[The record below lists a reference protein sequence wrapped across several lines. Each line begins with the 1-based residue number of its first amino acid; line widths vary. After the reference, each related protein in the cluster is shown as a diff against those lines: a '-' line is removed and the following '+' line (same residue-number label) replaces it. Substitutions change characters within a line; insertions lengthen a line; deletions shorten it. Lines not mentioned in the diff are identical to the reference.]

1 MFFDL
6 YGEQIRGSVRLID
19 ILKGISNALNI
30 PLEDIKNA
38 LNSIKENN
46 TELNYEVSVRMRFNA
61 EDEIYISDYDI
72 NEIDDLKSENED
84 LKNEIVYLKENTSID
99 NLIQKLSYW
108 YYDENGRNFLES
120 NNKDLQN
127 VANLIK
133 NCIS

>member
-19 ILKGISNALNI
+19 ILKGISNTLNI

-38 LNSIKENN
+38 LNSIEENN
-46 TELNYEVSVRMRFNA
+46 TELNYEVSIRMQFNA

-72 NEIDDLKSENED
+72 NEIDNLKSENED
-84 LKNEIVYLKENTSID
+84 LKSEIVYLKENTNID

-127 VANLIK
+127 VTNLIK